1 MNSEPAGSVTMVLDA
16 LGQGLPLLLTQ
27 FLLTLV
33 LLGVGVAVYMTTTPF
48 RERELVRQGNTAAA
62 TLLGGT
68 VIALAVPLAALLAT
82 SARLLDILVWG
93 VIALVLQLLTF
104 AVVSQV
110 VRGTRAMI
118 EAGNVAT
125 AIVLVSAQLAV
136 ALLNA
141 AAMVPV

>member
-1 MNSEPAGSVTMVLDA
+1 MNPEPASVTTVLDA
-16 LGQGLPLLLTQ
+16 LGQGLPLLLLQ
-27 FLLTLV
+27 FVLTLA
-33 LLGVGVAVYMTTTPF
+33 LLGVGVAIYMAATPF

-93 VIALVLQLLTF
+93 IIALVLQLLTF

-118 EAGNVAT
+118 EAGNVAA
-125 AIVLVSAQLAV
+125 AILLVAAQLAV

>member
-68 VIALAVPLAALLAT
+68 VIALAVPLAALLTT